1 MSSSAE
7 VGSRYHIDLEWY
19 DLSNR
24 SFTALAESRLC
35 ADCRDE
41 IGGQGKTKTKAKA
54 KTKTRTKT
62 KAKAKKSE
70 SRPDEALLEMTK
82 ECCGKKPGF
91 ITPSLPIAE
100 TLFRLFL
107 ANGNEPLT
115 VAEISQQLKQLRV
128 DSFAPGP
135 EALQRLLTHENFYGL
150 REVDKPV
157 PVADDPVPETSS
169 SEEGQEES

>member
-1 MSSSAE
+1 MSSNAE
-7 VGSRYHIDLEWY
+7 AGSRYHIDLEWY

-24 SFTALAESRLC
+24 SFTALSESRLC
-35 ADCRDE
+35 ADCRDK
-41 IGGQGKTKTKAKA
+41 IGGQGKTKAKSKA
-54 KTKTRTKT
+54 KTKTKTKT
-62 KAKAKKSE
+62 KTKAKKSE

-115 VAEISQQLKQLRV
+115 VAEISQQLRQLRV
-128 DSFAPGP
+128 ERFAPGP

-150 REVDKPV
+150 REVDT
-157 PVADDPVPETSS
+157 PVPETSS
-169 SEEGQEES
+169 SEEGQGES